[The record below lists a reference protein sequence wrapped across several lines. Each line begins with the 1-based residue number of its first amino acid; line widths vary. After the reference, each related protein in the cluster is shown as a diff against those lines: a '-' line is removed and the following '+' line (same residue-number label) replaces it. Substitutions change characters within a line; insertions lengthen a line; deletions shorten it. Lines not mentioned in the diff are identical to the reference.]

1 MTEVGPLEVMAEV
14 EAFQI
19 GASIAVHL
27 IGQDRDPPA
36 IDVVR
41 SIAVEGSALV
51 VVSSLVNYLSVI
63 GVDDVHGPLLVDGIE
78 VLRAAG

>member
-41 SIAVEGSALV
+41 SIAVEGSA
-51 VVSSLVNYLSVI
+51 
-63 GVDDVHGPLLVDGIE
+63 
-78 VLRAAG
+78 